1 MHTKWN
7 ARHVNLSFSLIAM
20 GRNVFMRESV
30 LIDDK
35 DIMQSSVI
43 FNFSFNKLLCRAHG
57 MKSWLKIKV
66 GQKYRDLSVEKEPCL
81 FAILRENLDFIP

>member
-1 MHTKWN
+1 MIYQFNTILIVHTIWN

-20 GRNVFMRESV
+20 GRNVFMRELV

-43 FNFSFNKLLCRAHG
+43 FNFSFNRLLCRAHG
-57 MKSWLKIKV
+57 MKS
-66 GQKYRDLSVEKEPCL
+66 
-81 FAILRENLDFIP
+81 

>member
-1 MHTKWN
+1 MPNRMIYQFNTILIMHTKWN

-43 FNFSFNKLLCRAHG
+43 FNFSFNKLFCRGHG
-57 MKSWLKIKV
+57 
-66 GQKYRDLSVEKEPCL
+66 VE
-81 FAILRENLDFIP
+81 

>member
-20 GRNVFMRESV
+20 GINVFMRESV

-43 FNFSFNKLLCRAHG
+43 FNFPFNKLHCRAHR
-57 MKSWLKIKV
+57 MKS
-66 GQKYRDLSVEKEPCL
+66 
-81 FAILRENLDFIP
+81 

>member
-1 MHTKWN
+1 MIYQFNTILIMHTKWN

-20 GRNVFMRESV
+20 GRNVFMRELV

-43 FNFSFNKLLCRAHG
+43 FNFSFNRLLCRAHG
-57 MKSWLKIKV
+57 MKS
-66 GQKYRDLSVEKEPCL
+66 
-81 FAILRENLDFIP
+81 

>member
-20 GRNVFMRESV
+20 GRNIFVREVV

-57 MKSWLKIKV
+57 MKS
-66 GQKYRDLSVEKEPCL
+66 
-81 FAILRENLDFIP
+81 